1 MTRFRSHS
9 SITRTATSTATGR
22 CGSTAVPPAGRGRGS
37 PARASAAAIC
47 KQHGLVLMDD
57 TVMLA
62 SVQLRKEDPV
72 NAWGLKYRFEFARQG
87 IRHTGGSV
95 ILAPGHRPVT
105 VIETDE
111 GSLIEHF

>member
-1 MTRFRSHS
+1 M
-9 SITRTATSTATGR
+9 SITGLFILIIIGGIVVAWWRLLKGKEL
-22 CGSTAVPPAGRGRGS
+22 
-37 PARASAAAIC
+37 ARASAAAIC

-72 NAWGLKYRFEFARQG
+72 NAWGLRYTFEFAHRG
-87 IRHTGGSV
+87 LLHTGGAV

-105 VIETDE
+105 IIPTEN
-111 GSLIEHF
+111 GPLIEHL